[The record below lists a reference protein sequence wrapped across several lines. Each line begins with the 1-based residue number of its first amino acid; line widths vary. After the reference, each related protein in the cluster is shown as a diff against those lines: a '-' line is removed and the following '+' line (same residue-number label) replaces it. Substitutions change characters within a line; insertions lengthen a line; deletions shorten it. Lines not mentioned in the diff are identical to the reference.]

1 MDIQWYP
8 GHMAKARRQLT
19 EELRLIDVVAERV
32 DARAPLSSRNP
43 DFDDL
48 FYGKERV
55 VLLNKSDLADPAVS
69 KKWIG
74 YYESLGYSATCIV
87 STEMKSKQAAMQV
100 IDRAAAPKVQR
111 MREKGVLKV
120 VRAMVVGIPNVGKS
134 TLINRVAGGKKA
146 AVGDRPG
153 VTRAKQWV
161 RITPYLELCDT
172 PGLLW
177 PKIVDQTMAKNLA
190 FLGSINDEII
200 PLEQLA
206 AELAEKLLLLAP
218 EKLILRYTGIEK
230 GMPGNECLLAIARQR
245 GFLFPG
251 GEPDAERA
259 ARILLD
265 EFRGGKLGRITLE
278 VPPETV

>member
-8 GHMAKARRQLT
+8 GHMAKARRQLQ
-19 EELRLIDVVAERV
+19 EELKLIDVVAELV

-48 FYGKERV
+48 FNGKERV
-55 VLLNKSDLADPAVS
+55 VLMNKSDLADPAVS
-69 KKWIG
+69 KKWIA
-74 YYESLGYSATCIV
+74 YYEALGFSATCIV
-87 STEMKSKQAAMQV
+87 STEMKSKTAAMQV
-100 IDRAAAPKVQR
+100 IERAAAPKVAR
-111 MREKGVLKV
+111 MREKGVFKV

-146 AVGDRPG
+146 AVGDKPG

-161 RITPYLELCDT
+161 KITPYLELCDT

-177 PKIVDQTMAKNLA
+177 PKITDQQNAKNLA

-206 AELAEKLLLLAP
+206 SELAEKLLVLAP
-218 EKLILRYTGIEK
+218 DKLCVRYPAITAEMGGE
-230 GMPGNECLLAIARQR
+230 ESLLQIAKQR

-259 ARILLD
+259 SRVLLD

-278 VPPETV
+278 TPEEKA